1 ALANGTYTFAVIAT
15 DASGQSSVPVQ
26 GTFTIAAPLPDTVID
41 SGPPASGTSRTAS
54 FSFHSTKP
62 GSTSQCSLDGSA
74 FAACGTPFTRTHL
87 SPAQHAFA
95 VRSIDAQGNLDPT
108 PAVASFKVSL
118 AQAHASIR
126 PQRISRK

>member
-1 ALANGTYTFAVIAT
+1 SADDPAPTATVDGFPFTSTSPNPAFNFASSETGSTFQCSLNGGAFAGCTPGKQFGPALANGTYTFAVIAT

-62 GSTSQCSLDGSA
+62 GST
-74 FAACGTPFTRTHL
+74 
-87 SPAQHAFA
+87 
-95 VRSIDAQGNLDPT
+95 
-108 PAVASFKVSL
+108 
-118 AQAHASIR
+118 
-126 PQRISRK
+126 